1 MESVYI
7 TLFFAALFLLIYIY
21 LGYPAVL
28 FILSLFKRKP
38 DEGSLIDYMPSVTL
52 IIPARNEEK
61 VIVEKIKNCQKL
73 TYPKE
78 KLEIL
83 ILSDQSTDRTV
94 ELVKQYSDDQ
104 IKLLELTK
112 RHGKTAAQN
121 KAAEWA
127 GGKILVFSDANAM
140 YEPDALEQLVKHF
153 EDPTVGCVC
162 GELCYSNSADSTVGK
177 EEGLYWQYEKF
188 IKRHEDRFFSII
200 GANGSI
206 YAIRKS
212 NYVPLD
218 ENVISDFI
226 EPLEIVHDGKK
237 AVYEAT
243 AISIEDSSKTFDEEL
258 KRKRRIISRSLYSLS
273 RHRHLINPFRS
284 IALTFEI
291 LSHKV
296 LRWMSPIF
304 QGLLLISNLFLL
316 DSLYFRTV
324 FLLQAIFYLLS
335 WIGFAFRNSSQLPS
349 LIYLPFYFNLINY
362 ASLMGIWD
370 WMRKKHAVVWDPIR

>member
-1 MESVYI
+1 M
-7 TLFFAALFLLIYIY
+7 LMYIY
-21 LGYPAVL
+21 AGYPLLVYL
-28 FILSLFKRKP
+28 FSLMKRHGKSHQSSNITP
-38 DEGSLIDYMPSVTL
+38 AVTL

-61 VIVEKIKNCQKL
+61 IIAEKIRNCKSL
-73 TYPKE
+73 HYPADR
-78 KLEIL
+78 LEVL

-94 ELVKQYSDDQ
+94 HIVSELADDQ